1 MRLGQIHRSTS
12 HGVFKTVQ
20 IENTGSSPVPATMP
34 KLGGYEL
41 KLSHNVPVVTNGIA
55 NAMYVPQNDGAT
67 GRKDR
72 N

>member
-1 MRLGQIHRSTS
+1 MVDAISLYSYCEDEGDINTKWR
-12 HGVFKTVQ
+12 
-20 IENTGSSPVPATMP
+20 TGSNPVPTPMP

-55 NAMYVPQNDGAT
+55 NAMYVPRNDGAT
-67 GRKDR
+67 GRKDL